1 MPTEILEYN
10 EQKQN
15 DNVNES
21 IIEIKSSEN
30 VCVLNNH
37 WRELVKAHEKRLTE
51 KDQVINALEKQLE
64 AHQIIEDR
72 NTDITDKDFCDR
84 DAFVDTFT
92 LLRHKVQDLEELKQQ
107 FIKSMNDIHDML
119 DDLEETIA

>member
-15 DNVNES
+15 DNVTES
-21 IIEIKSSEN
+21 VIEIKSNEN

-37 WRELVKAHEKRLTE
+37 WRELVKVHEKRLTE

-64 AHQIIEDR
+64 AHQLIEDKDV
-72 NTDITDKDFCDR
+72 NTDITFM
-84 DAFVDTFT
+84 DAFT
-92 LLRHKVQDLEELKQQ
+92 LLRHKVQDLEELKEK
-107 FIKSMNDIHDML
+107 FIKYMNDIHDML
-119 DDLEETIA
+119 DSLEETIA